1 MANKMQKIAAALAA
15 LLIASCSF
23 GQGRAIPSERPTLIV
38 EIVVTQMRYDYLKRY
53 FGNFSDNG
61 FRVLLEEGAVCKNAK
76 YNYSFTQSAPGLATI
91 ATGTNP
97 STHGVVGDMW
107 YIPLTDQNVKA
118 VQDSKTEGVGGFG
131 DLGKVS
137 PRNLLAGTL
146 ADEIKMANK
155 NSKVIGVAMEPTSAV
170 FLAGHSADAAYWF
183 DPSTGKFM
191 TSSYYMPSLPKWVDE
206 FNQKKFPDIYIY
218 NKWGL
223 TKPLNKYIS
232 SKENFDTTAKPLL
245 TNPDN
250 GLGSM
255 LKSKSRPTYE
265 KLMDTP
271 YGNNLTKDFAIAAIV
286 NEGLGKDDA
295 TDLLTITLD
304 ANKHIGQKYGPT
316 SIEMED
322 TYYRLDEEIAHLVKF
337 LSDNIGKQNV
347 LVVLTSDN
355 GVANAPKF
363 IEKSKIPA
371 GHFEPNRNLMLLK
384 IFLNATYGRGEW
396 IKAYHQKQIYLNH
409 TLIEDSKINLAE
421 MQTKVANFMK
431 QFSGVA
437 QAIPASVLEY
447 TSFTDGIMQ
456 KMQNSFYAQRS
467 GDVVINLQPGWV
479 DSDEVVTSSNS
490 PYSYD
495 THVPLIWYGWKIKR
509 ESISSK
515 VDPADIAPTI
525 ANLLDISW
533 SNAATGEPI
542 KELVR

>member
-1 MANKMQKIAAALAA
+1 MYKISVAAASM
-15 LLIASCSF
+15 LIASCAF
-23 GQGRAIPSERPTLIV
+23 GQGRAIPSEKPKLIV
-38 EIVVTQMRYDYLKRY
+38 EIVVTQMRYDYLQRY
-53 FGNFSDNG
+53 HDNFSDNG

-76 YNYSFTQSAPGLATI
+76 YSYSFTQSAPGLATI

-118 VQDSKTEGVGGFG
+118 VQDSKAEGVGGFG
-131 DLGKVS
+131 ELGKVS

-155 NSKVIGVAMEPTSAV
+155 NSKVIGVALEPTSAV

-183 DPSTGKFM
+183 DPSMGKFM

-223 TKPLNKYIS
+223 TKPLSKYIS
-232 SKENFDTTAKPLL
+232 SKDNFDTTAKPLL

-250 GLGSM
+250 GLGGM

-286 NEGLGKDDA
+286 NEGLGKDEA

-316 SIEMED
+316 SMEMED
-322 TYYRLDEEIAHLVKF
+322 TYYRLDEDIAHLIKF
-337 LSDNIGKQNV
+337 LADNIGKQNV

-363 IEKSKIPA
+363 IQKEKIPA
-371 GHFEPNRNLMLLK
+371 GYFELNRSLMLLK
-384 IFLNATYGRGEW
+384 IFLNATYGRGDW
-396 IKAYHQKQIYLNH
+396 VKAYHQKQIYLNH
-409 TLIEDSKINLAE
+409 TLIEDSKINLGE
-421 MQTKVANFMK
+421 MQAKVANFLK
-431 QFSGVA
+431 QFTGVA

-467 GDVVINLQPGWV
+467 GDVVINLQPGWI
-479 DSDEVVTSSNS
+479 DTDEVATSSNS

-515 VDPADIAPTI
+515 VDPTDIAPTI

-533 SNAATGEPI
+533 SNAASGEPI
-542 KELVR
+542 NELAQ